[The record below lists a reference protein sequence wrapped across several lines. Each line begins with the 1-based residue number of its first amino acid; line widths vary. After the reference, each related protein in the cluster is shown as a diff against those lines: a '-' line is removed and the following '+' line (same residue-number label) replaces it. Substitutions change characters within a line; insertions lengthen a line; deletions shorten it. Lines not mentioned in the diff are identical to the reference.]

1 MSEIQH
7 PTRAGQA
14 VTHTTGGCVGITTD
28 APRKRS
34 GQIGVMWLAGSY
46 SVLERPEDLTV
57 IPSDVM
63 QAVVDRRSTW

>member
-1 MSEIQH
+1 MSTH

-14 VTHTTGGCVGITTD
+14 VTHTTEGGVGITTD

-46 SVLERPEDLTV
+46 SVLERPEDL
-57 IPSDVM
+57 S
-63 QAVVDRRSTW
+63 VVTLNIAEPKSA